1 MGVKKK
7 WGYNQKSEISSHV
20 ITNET
25 KGNPFTFS
33 CVKSDKHTN
42 TQTHK
47 QTNTQ
52 TDKQTNRQTD
62 KHTNTQTDKQ
72 TNTQT
77 DKLLGSIVCR
87 NIGHSSEWQL
97 E

>member
-1 MGVKKK
+1 MGVKKSGAK
-7 WGYNQKSEISSHV
+7 KKVGVKKLSKYMNNQKSEISSHV

-33 CVKSDKHTN
+33 CVKSDKQTN

-47 QTNTQ
+47 QTNRQ

-62 KHTNTQTDKQ
+62 KQ
-72 TNTQT
+72 TNRQT
-77 DKLLGSIVCR
+77 IRVNCVSKYRPL
-87 NIGHSSEWQL
+87 
-97 E
+97 